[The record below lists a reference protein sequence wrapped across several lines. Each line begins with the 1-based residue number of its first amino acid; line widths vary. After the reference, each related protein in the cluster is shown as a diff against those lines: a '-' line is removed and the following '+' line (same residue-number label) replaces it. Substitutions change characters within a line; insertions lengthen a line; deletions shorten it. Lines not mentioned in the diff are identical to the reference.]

1 MENVKVKKRRV
12 RKSNFFVELIKVLII
27 SFFLFVII
35 TTQVARKTVV
45 DGTSMVP
52 TLEDGEQV
60 VINVLATKIG
70 TINRFDIVVF
80 QHEENY
86 LVKRVI
92 GLPLE
97 TIEMRRDVLF
107 INGKEVAQPFLDTP
121 YHEEWSK
128 DNRNKNF
135 SNDFK
140 ITLKEDEY
148 VVLGD
153 NRPFSKDS
161 SSRDFGSV
169 HKDDIIGI
177 GGWIVYPFARF
188 GAVK

>member
-1 MENVKVKKRRV
+1 MGNVNLKKKKVKKN
-12 RKSNFFVELIKVLII
+12 NFFLELIKVIII

-52 TLEDGEQV
+52 TLEDREQV
-60 VINVLATKIG
+60 VINVLASKIG
-70 TINRFDIVVF
+70 TIDRFDIVVF
-80 QHEENY
+80 KHEDNY
-86 LVKRVI
+86 LVKRVV

-97 TIEMRRDVLF
+97 TVEMRRDTLYV
-107 INGKEVAQPFLDTP
+107 NGKVVEQPFLDSP
-121 YHEEWSK
+121 YLDEWKKANVS
-128 DNRNKNF
+128 KNF

-148 VVLGD
+148 FVLGD

-161 SSRDFGSV
+161 SSRDFGPI
-169 HKDDIIGI
+169 HKDEIIGV
-177 GGWIVYPFARF
+177 GGWIIYPFSRF
-188 GAVK
+188 GPVK